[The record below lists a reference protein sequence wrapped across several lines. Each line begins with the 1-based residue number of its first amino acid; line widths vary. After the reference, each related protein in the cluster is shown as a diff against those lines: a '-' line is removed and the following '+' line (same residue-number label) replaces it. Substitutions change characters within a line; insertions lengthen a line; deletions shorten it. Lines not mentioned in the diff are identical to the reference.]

1 MPFSCGERAQC
12 GGRSFLGSSGGGG
25 LGHDNRR
32 NFVSNELSAL
42 VRAGSLASNTH
53 SLLLLGGVASLEHL
67 HHLALE
73 RRQAGDFIH
82 DFADG
87 LNARVQAAL
96 ALRLRLS
103 ESVGVGLGLCH
114 DVTLVQTDK
123 NSTLL
128 HHLISFK
135 IINTTSASLLLP
147 ISILQTVL
155 INTY

>member
-1 MPFSCGERAQC
+1 MNARD
-12 GGRSFLGSSGGGG
+12 GGRSFLGSLGGG

-53 SLLLLGGVASLEHL
+53 SLLLLDGIASLEHL

-73 RRQAGDFIH
+73 RRQAGDLSH

-114 DVTLVQTDK
+114 VVTLVQTDK

-135 IINTTSASLLLP
+135 IINTTSASLQLP
-147 ISILQTVL
+147 TSIL
-155 INTY
+155 